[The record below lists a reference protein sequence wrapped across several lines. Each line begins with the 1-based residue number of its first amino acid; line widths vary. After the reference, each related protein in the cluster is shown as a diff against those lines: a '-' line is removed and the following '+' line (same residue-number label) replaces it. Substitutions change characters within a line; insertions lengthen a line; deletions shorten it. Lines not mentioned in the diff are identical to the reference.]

1 MEQRN
6 GSADSAEA
14 NNVEADS
21 SPPTPRALESVPT
34 PRVLES
40 TPTPRGLETSTSA
53 SSQPPKKRQKQAA
66 ETPRP
71 GLLDGDGGNN
81 PETPVI
87 LSEASV
93 EHPVLLAYKP
103 TDEDDDD
110 EHDFSEADMPKT
122 PVSVVDQQPS
132 PSSPSPSDL
141 SNSSSRAGQRDSI
154 MSPVTPY
161 ISEVPPAPPSTPAS
175 DLQTIPSSR
184 LEGVSTPLP
193 YTAFQNATHL
203 EQQQQQ
209 LAEGAV
215 TPAPTRPTDN
225 RKQPPKPSTLPL
237 SDDFSEWAVGDRY
250 KLLRMLGRG
259 SYGEVAQALD
269 LSQDRADAYVAIKRI
284 TSPFDQ
290 EVDAVR
296 LFRETHILRR
306 LRGHECVIQLLDVVP
321 PPTDDLDD
329 FHDLYL
335 VFECECVVFK

>member
-14 NNVEADS
+14 NNVGADA
-21 SPPTPRALESVPT
+21 SPPTPRALESAPT
-34 PRVLES
+34 PR
-40 TPTPRGLETSTSA
+40 PRVLETSTSV

-71 GLLDGDGGNN
+71 GLLDVDGSNN
-81 PETPVI
+81 HETPVI
-87 LSEASV
+87 LSEVSV

-103 TDEDDDD
+103 TDEDDDDD

-122 PVSVVDQQPS
+122 PVSVVDRQ

-193 YTAFQNATHL
+193 YIAFQNATHL

-225 RKQPPKPSTLPL
+225 RKKPPKPSTLPL

-335 VFECECVVFK
+335 VFECKCFVFKQI